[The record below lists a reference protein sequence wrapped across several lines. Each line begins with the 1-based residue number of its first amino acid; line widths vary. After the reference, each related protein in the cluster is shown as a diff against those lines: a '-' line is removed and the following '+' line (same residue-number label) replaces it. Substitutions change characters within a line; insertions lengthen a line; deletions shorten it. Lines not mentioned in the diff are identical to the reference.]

1 MNRFFVIYLI
11 SVNFFCASAGQG
23 TEEVLITGKKGACFS
38 RKSGQWSSKISKLNP
53 YWYYSWERESIKK
66 GPRNIEFVPM
76 FWGKWFKDEDIDYLI
91 KLKNKNQIKFILGFN
106 EPDSRSQSNMS
117 VDEVI
122 ALWPKL
128 ETIGLPL
135 GSPATV
141 NPENQW
147 MIDFMN
153 KVDQLGLRVDFIC
166 VHHYGGRSVQGL
178 LKKLDRLYKKYNR
191 PIWITEFALADW
203 DAKTVEESMHTE
215 EDVLEFMRNVLPAL
229 ERLDYVARYAWFSAK
244 TTNRAL
250 GRAPLFDENNR
261 LTTLGRHYASFQATE
276 EKPND

>member
-11 SVNFFCASAGQG
+11 SVNFFCASAVQG

-38 RKSGQWSSKISKLNP
+38 RKSDQWSSKISKLNP

-91 KLKNKNQIKFILGFN
+91 KLENKNQINFILGFN

-117 VDEVI
+117 VDEAI
-122 ALWPKL
+122 ALWPKS

-135 GSPATV
+135 GSPDTI

-153 KVDQLGLRVDFIC
+153 MVDQLGLRVDFIC
-166 VHHYGGRSVQGL
+166 VHHYGGRIAQGL
-178 LKKLDRLYKKYNR
+178 MKNLIGSTRNTIGQFGLLNSLLLIGTQNQLK
-191 PIWITEFALADW
+191 
-203 DAKTVEESMHTE
+203 
-215 EDVLEFMRNVLPAL
+215 
-229 ERLDYVARYAWFSAK
+229 
-244 TTNRAL
+244 RAGIL
-250 GRAPLFDENNR
+250 RR
-261 LTTLGRHYASFQATE
+261 MY
-276 EKPND
+276 